1 MKCLVF
7 AGGAEK
13 GIAYL
18 GILKFVEEY
27 DLIKEVEC
35 LYGTSIGSIIA
46 TLISIGYTSRE
57 LEYLILK
64 TNIKELIPTDEFNIE
79 KLLTTLGFIEPTRLH
94 KLIRLLIEKK
104 TGTQN
109 ITFKQHF
116 SKYNKKLVITG
127 SCISEYKCYYFSYE
141 TYPDMPIFDAIAII
155 TCIPILF
162 KPISFENKLFIDG
175 AVYDNYPVYHA
186 SLSYKL
192 SDIFGFLII
201 IDYTK
206 ESTIDSID
214 KYLLIL
220 FKSIDVKFN
229 YLPIQLYGDITVA
242 IQMKNPINNIYNEE
256 IIHEFI
262 NIGYNSIKS
271 YYDTH
276 KDRFRQELSIILNS
290 IDNKDILLKYNDKL

>member
-7 AGGAEK
+7 SGGAEK
-13 GIAYL
+13 GIAYI
-18 GILKFVEEY
+18 GVLKFLEEH
-27 DLIKEVEC
+27 DLVKEVEC

-57 LEYLILK
+57 LEYLIFK
-64 TNIKELIPTDEFNIE
+64 TNIKELIPTEEFNIE
-79 KLLTTLGFIEPTRLH
+79 TLLTSLGFIEPNKLH

-104 TGTQN
+104 TGIQN

-116 SKYNKKLVITG
+116 IKYNKKLVITG
-127 SCISEYKCYYFSYE
+127 SCLSEYKCYYFSIDN
-141 TYPDMPIFDAIAII
+141 YPDMPIFEAISIS
-155 TCIPILF
+155 TSIPILF
-162 KPISFENKLFIDG
+162 KPITFENKIFIDG
-175 AVYDNYPVYHA
+175 AVYDNYPIYHA
-186 SLSYKL
+186 SLHYK
-192 SDIFGFLII
+192 SEDILGFLII

-229 YLPIQLYGDITVA
+229 YLPIQLYGDITTV
-242 IQMKNPINNIYNEE
+242 IQIKNQINNIYDEE

-262 NIGYNSIKS
+262 NKGYNSSKS
-271 YYDTH
+271 YYELH
-276 KDRFRQELSIILNS
+276 KERFNKKLTIILNS
-290 IDNKDILLKYNDKL
+290 IDNKDILLKYNDK